1 MQRGVGAAVVAA
13 AAVVVGTSTGTATG
27 TGTSTSTSN
36 STIQEVVVINWK
48 SLAQE
53 DSKRLPVHATASL
66 QGRMAS
72 CKWLSR
78 LLGGSWVDITG
89 VISPLIWVITIVT
102 LLITPLITA
111 GFRDRSGFQ
120 RALTPAEQCPSGR
133 RRQGVQ
139 RVQGLGRGGVIVF
152 GG

>member
-1 MQRGVGAAVVAA
+1 MYLYRDYLEAKVYTILVHGA
-13 AAVVVGTSTGTATG
+13 
-27 TGTSTSTSN
+27 
-36 STIQEVVVINWK
+36 
-48 SLAQE
+48 
-53 DSKRLPVHATASL
+53 
-66 QGRMAS
+66 
-72 CKWLSR
+72 
-78 LLGGSWVDITG
+78 LLGGSWVVKSG
-89 VISPLIWVITIVT
+89 EISPLVWVITIVT